1 MSKKPWI
8 WPACRSMER
17 KRSAPAAVIDAA
29 DARRAASIMISS
41 SIRWSFTGVEVLW
54 TRKTSRPRTFS
65 AISIW
70 ISPSENLPTS
80 QLPMG
85 ISRYSQMS
93 FTRGLLEFPE
103 TPTSSDSVS
112 GMRGLLQRAA
122 SAGLPASGRGGGRR
136 GAARKLAVVLGEDHL
151 LHPLAGFAVQRV
163 GNVLEGSVLPALCRH
178 GHEQA
183 GISVDLLDAAP
194 LDATRRPSIPKS
206 RP

>member
-1 MSKKPWI
+1 M
-8 WPACRSMER
+8 M
-17 KRSAPAAVIDAA
+17 
-29 DARRAASIMISS
+29 SS
-41 SIRWSFTGVEVLW
+41 SMRWSLTGVEVLW

-80 QLPMG
+80 QRPIG

-93 FTRGLLEFPE
+93 STRGLLEFPE
-103 TPTSSDSVS
+103 KTTSSDSVS

-122 SAGLPASGRGGGRR
+122 SAGLPASDRGRGRR

-183 GISVDLLDAAP
+183 GISVDHLEVPNDEAVVEGDGDVGFQPFLADRKDPHLGDLHDAAP
-194 LDATRRPSIPKS
+194 LDATRRPSIPNS
-206 RP
+206 RR